1 MKPEIVRS
9 EKSENKVRKKAPPG
23 ISWRGSS
30 LPVFSGYMGV
40 FTQYIGVA
48 HLCVYIPHD
57 ETVRLI

>member
-1 MKPEIVRS
+1 MKPEFWFG
-9 EKSENKVRKKAPPG
+9 EKSANEVRKNAPPG

-48 HLCVYIPHD
+48 HLCVYIPDD
-57 ETVRLI
+57 EAVRLI